1 MLHAPNV
8 FNSLYSYSDQAST
21 SNIQLNYFF
30 IPTNFHSFFCN
41 AQQLYLIAVAV
52 AKYPTFTTTT
62 HPTLSCYD
70 YPLKCGSGMTFLC
83 KIYYYHY
90 IPCPFPFLLQNK
102 RERWKERMDYSLLY
116 FHRRHHHHHHL
127 HIIRRP
133 LLLFISNNTNLVTF
147 MDSTLELLF
156 FYSRKK
162 KNFHYITYLCFMRL
176 PLHLNRHTKVD

>member
-1 MLHAPNV
+1 MLQI
-8 FNSLYSYSDQAST
+8 YSTHFTHTQIRLQHPT
-21 SNIQLNYFF
+21 SNSTTSSSQPTFF
-30 IPTNFHSFFCN
+30 AMHSSWV
-41 AQQLYLIAVAV
+41 IAAAV

-116 FHRRHHHHHHL
+116 FHRRHHHHL

-162 KNFHYITYLCFMRL
+162 KKL
-176 PLHLNRHTKVD
+176 PLYHLFMFHATAFTFE